1 MQTRKRSIS
10 FKIQLLL
17 ILVIVICVAA
27 LSIFLRIIL
36 KSYLLD
42 EKKGSTKSIAEL
54 AANDIDTED
63 FMTIIEEGGES
74 DAYDRILE
82 TLSPYMD
89 VEGVTFVYTMTKDEN
104 DTLYYVVDADP
115 DDPAEA
121 GEEYDDTTDIMIK
134 AFEGKAISEDEITS
148 DEWGDF
154 MSSYAPVFKDGKV
167 IGIVGV
173 DCDVTYIGEELN
185 TIMKR
190 FITVACCFLIL
201 GIIFAFFMSKS
212 LKKNFVML
220 NSKIL
225 DIASDDGDL
234 RKTVDIRTG
243 DEFEVVGSSLNK
255 LLEKTRSTMSIA
267 QSSSSK
273 ISGGS
278 GEIAMSVNEVGEQIS
293 QIKTAAA
300 EITKA
305 ESNALDNMEEMTNQ
319 SSLALENTESV
330 ERELAVTEELINE
343 ITNLSRELSD
353 FVNDAANNLRQ
364 KNDEMS
370 VELNNSLEAAEAVAE
385 IKTLTAAILDIAEQ
399 TNMLSLNASIEAA
412 RAGEAGRGF
421 SVVATEIAKLANDSG
436 EAAEKISVIGESII
450 SIVENLGC
458 VSSEMMMFVSD
469 HVMNDYEQFQNYGNE
484 YYEKAQD
491 ISERT
496 KLIYE
501 STQALRNGMNS
512 MSDSA
517 TSMLATSEEN
527 LATIQSIADN
537 LRDIDNSMQS
547 VKAKTNDNLNAVNN
561 MNSVVGGYK
570 L

>member
-17 ILVIVICVAA
+17 ILVIVICVTA
-27 LSIFLRIIL
+27 LSIFLRLIL

-42 EKKGSTKSIAEL
+42 DKKNSTKSIAEL
-54 AANDIDTED
+54 AAGDIDPED
-63 FMTIIEEGGES
+63 FQAVIEEGGET
-74 DAYDRILE
+74 DAYDRILD

-89 VEGVTFVYTMTKDEN
+89 VGGVTFVYTMTKDEN

-115 DDPAEA
+115 DDPADA
-121 GEEYDDTTDIMIK
+121 GEEYEDTTDIMLK
-134 AFEGKAISEDEITS
+134 TFEGKALSEDEITS

-154 MSSYAPVFKDGKV
+154 MSSYAPVIKDGKV

-173 DCDVTYIGEELN
+173 DCDVTYIGEALN

-190 FITVACCFLIL
+190 FIIVACCFLIL
-201 GIIFAFFMSKS
+201 GIVFAFFMSKS

-243 DEFEVVGSSLNK
+243 DEFEVVGESLNT
-255 LLEKTRSTMSIA
+255 LLQKTRNTMSIA
-267 QSSSSK
+267 QSSSRE

-305 ESNALDNMEEMTNQ
+305 ESSALGNMEEMTNQ
-319 SSLALENTESV
+319 SALALENTESV
-330 ERELAVTEELINE
+330 ERELATAEELINE
-343 ITNLSRELSD
+343 ITELSREMSD
-353 FVNDAANNLRQ
+353 FVNDAANNLKD
-364 KNDEMS
+364 KNEEIS
-370 VELNNSLEAAEAVAE
+370 AELNNSLEAAGAVAE

-436 EAAEKISVIGESII
+436 EAAEKISIIGESII
-450 SIVENLGC
+450 DIVESLGC
-458 VSSEMMMFVSD
+458 VSSEMMLFVSD
-469 HVMNDYEQFQNYGNE
+469 NVMNDYEQFQTYGNE

-501 STQALRNGMNS
+501 STRALRDGMNS

-517 TSMLATSEEN
+517 SSMLAASEEN
-527 LATIQSIADN
+527 LATIQGIADN
-537 LRDIDNSMQS
+537 LQDIDNSMQS
-547 VKAKTNDNLNAVNN
+547 VKAKTNDNLNAVNS

-570 L
+570 I

>member
-36 KSYLLD
+36 KSYLLND
-42 EKKGSTKSIAEL
+42 KKDSTKSIAEL
-54 AANDIDTED
+54 AANDIDPED
-63 FMTIIEEGGES
+63 FQAVIDEGGDT
-74 DAYDRILE
+74 DAYDKILD
-82 TLSPYMD
+82 TLSPYME

-115 DDPAEA
+115 DDPADA
-121 GEEYDDTTDIMIK
+121 GEEYEDTTDVMIK
-134 AFEGKAISEDEITS
+134 VFEGKALSEDEITS

-167 IGIVGV
+167 IGMVGV
-173 DCDVTYIGEELN
+173 DCDVTYIGEALN

-190 FITVACCFLIL
+190 FIIVACCFLVL
-201 GIIFAFFMSKS
+201 GIVFAFFMSKS

-234 RKTVDIRTG
+234 RKTVDIHTG
-243 DEFEVVGSSLNK
+243 DEFEVVGNSLNA
-255 LLEKTRSTMSIA
+255 LLQKTRNTMSIA
-267 QSSSSK
+267 QSSSRE

-293 QIKTAAA
+293 QIKTAAD

-305 ESNALDNMEEMTNQ
+305 ESSALDNMEEMTNQ
-319 SSLALENTESV
+319 SALALENTESV
-330 ERELAVTEELINE
+330 ERELATAEELINE
-343 ITNLSRELSD
+343 ITELSKELSD
-353 FVNDAANNLRQ
+353 FVNDAANSLKE
-364 KNDEMS
+364 KNDEIS
-370 VELNNSLEAAEAVAE
+370 TELNNSLEAAGAVAE

-412 RAGEAGRGF
+412 RAGDAGRGF

-450 SIVENLGC
+450 DIVENLGC

-469 HVMNDYEQFQNYGNE
+469 NVMNDYEQFQNYGNE
-484 YYEKAQD
+484 YYEKARD
-491 ISERT
+491 ISKRT

-501 STQALRNGMNS
+501 STRALRDGMNS

-517 TSMLATSEEN
+517 ASMLAASEEN
-527 LATIQSIADN
+527 LATIQGIADN
-537 LRDIDNSMQS
+537 LQDIDNSMQS
-547 VKAKTNDNLNAVNN
+547 VKAKTDNNLNAVNN

>member
-42 EKKGSTKSIAEL
+42 EKKDSTKSIAEL

-63 FMTIIEEGGES
+63 FMTIIEEVGES

-491 ISERT
+491 ISERI

>member
-42 EKKGSTKSIAEL
+42 EKKDSTKSIAEL

>member
-17 ILVIVICVAA
+17 ILVIVICVTA

-36 KSYLLD
+36 KSYLLND
-42 EKKGSTKSIAEL
+42 KKDSTKSIAEL
-54 AANDIDTED
+54 AANDIDPED
-63 FMTIIEEGGES
+63 FQAVIEEGGET
-74 DAYDRILE
+74 DAYDRILD

-115 DDPAEA
+115 DDPADA
-121 GEEYDDTTDIMIK
+121 GEEYEDTTDIMIK

-154 MSSYAPVFKDGKV
+154 MSSYAPVIKDGKV

-173 DCDVTYIGEELN
+173 DCDVTYIGEALN

-190 FITVACCFLIL
+190 FIIVACCFLIL
-201 GIIFAFFMSKS
+201 GIVFAFLMSKS

-234 RKTVDIRTG
+234 RKTVDIHTG
-243 DEFEVVGSSLNK
+243 DEFEVVGNSLNS
-255 LLEKTRSTMSIA
+255 LLQKTRNTMSIA
-267 QSSSSK
+267 QSSSRE

-305 ESNALDNMEEMTNQ
+305 ESSALGNMEEMTNQ
-319 SSLALENTESV
+319 SALALENTESV
-330 ERELAVTEELINE
+330 ERELATAEELINE
-343 ITNLSRELSD
+343 ITELSKELSD
-353 FVNDAANNLRQ
+353 FVNDAANSLKE
-364 KNDEMS
+364 KNNEIS
-370 VELNNSLEAAEAVAE
+370 TELNNSLEAAGAVAE

-412 RAGEAGRGF
+412 RAGDAGRGF

-450 SIVENLGC
+450 DIVENLGC

-469 HVMNDYEQFQNYGNE
+469 NVTNDYEQFQNYGNE

-491 ISERT
+491 ISKRT

-501 STQALRNGMNS
+501 STRALRDGMNS

-517 TSMLATSEEN
+517 ASMLAASEEN
-527 LATIQSIADN
+527 LATIQGIADN
-537 LRDIDNSMQS
+537 LLDIDNSMQS